1 MAAHPSPS
9 AAHNA
14 PSVPPSSS
22 GPSGLFKR
30 FIDEVIVAPW
40 GRIDAAYQGQR
51 VGHVSARTAAFVTVV
66 TTCLMLVFLRF
77 VVMDR
82 TVQAGFASTLCELGG
97 LFGSDVRTLMYQYH
111 RLMVNCSWVLGCV
124 FCYFVV
130 PGVVVRVVFGMTLA
144 DFYLKPRDYVRHLPI
159 YGLLFLPVGLL
170 ILVFAD
176 SPDFAMQYPFY
187 KDQQG
192 WIDLL
197 IWEAAY
203 GVQFFALEFFFRGFV
218 LRGLAAEMGSMAVLT
233 MAIPYCMIHYGKPL
247 PECLGSIIAGIT
259 LGVLAMDTRSIWGGV
274 TIHVAV
280 AWGMDFAALWKKGV
294 LAHLG

>member
-1 MAAHPSPS
+1 MS
-9 AAHNA
+9 AVTDA
-14 PSVPPSSS
+14 PKAS
-22 GPSGLFKR
+22 GIVRR
-30 FIDEVIVAPW
+30 FIAEVIVAPW
-40 GRIDAAYQGQR
+40 DRIDSAYKGQR
-51 VGHVSARTAAFVTVV
+51 VGRLSARQGAFVTVI

-82 TVQAGFASTLCELGG
+82 TVQAAFASTLCELGG
-97 LFGSDVRTLMYQYH
+97 LIAGDGVRELMYRYH
-111 RLMVNCSWVLGCV
+111 RLMVNCSWVMGC
-124 FCYFVV
+124 FLCYFVV
-130 PGVVVRVVFGMTLA
+130 PGLIVRQVFGLTLS
-144 DFYLKPRDYVRHLPI
+144 DFYLKPRNYVRHLPI

-170 ILVFAD
+170 ILVFAG

-187 KDQQG
+187 KNQQG
-192 WIDLL
+192 WADLL

-280 AWGMDFAALWKKGV
+280 AWGMDFAALGQKGV
-294 LAHLG
+294 LDKLN